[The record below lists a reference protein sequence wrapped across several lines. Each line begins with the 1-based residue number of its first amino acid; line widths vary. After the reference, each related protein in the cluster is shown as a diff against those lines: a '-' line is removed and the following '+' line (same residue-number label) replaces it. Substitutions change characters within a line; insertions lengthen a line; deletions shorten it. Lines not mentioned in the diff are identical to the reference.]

1 MNPSDREPIWWFPN
15 EIPLEERSPE
25 VGMLPW
31 QLWGWLKAGNN
42 QGPKLMF
49 WVEPGMQIP
58 PHQVKEYFEWM
69 GVMKVIGLKPS
80 GHFSQDEYADR
91 IGEETRKFVDDI
103 LTSKTVWND
112 TRIH

>member
-1 MNPSDREPIWWFPN
+1 LATLGLI
-15 EIPLEERSPE
+15 
-25 VGMLPW
+25 
-31 QLWGWLKAGNN
+31 KAGNN
-42 QGPKLMF
+42 QGQKLMF
-49 WVEPGMQIP
+49 WVDQGMQIP